1 MEVKFSLEGEFL
13 AVTMFTGE
21 VKLLKM
27 PAIICPLEDDG
38 GLSNTSVPGTATG
51 GAPPSRDGKSRDNKT
66 NESVMNSKE

>member
-27 PAIICPLEDDG
+27 PDIICVLEDDG
-38 GLSNTSVPGTATG
+38 GVTSTSVPGTATG
-51 GAPPSRDGKSRDNKT
+51 GAPPSRDAKSRDNKT
-66 NESVMNSKE
+66 NESIMNSKD